1 MYLVVDVFSRMIVG
15 FHVDTRP
22 ASLEMARLSLYCAVS
37 DKVEYCKNLG
47 VSIERGE
54 WIASNLPATLLA
66 DRGELMGKE
75 AQRLADRINIRL
87 ENTPRIELI

>member
-1 MYLVVDVFSRMIVG
+1 MIKWNIVK
-15 FHVDTRP
+15 FR
-22 ASLEMARLSLYCAVS
+22 
-37 DKVEYCKNLG
+37 

-54 WIASNLPATLLA
+54 WIASNLPAALLA